1 MTPDQITCW
10 VNDALKMG
18 NQKKSAIGVAI
29 IVGYITV
36 KKCRNMIK
44 IRAEKKKIKQKVAG
58 IKEKKSNMTKSLE
71 NEGVLVTPARRAIL
85 DLGIKELVENL

>member
-1 MTPDQITCW
+1 MCHLITCW
-10 VNDALKMG
+10 VGDALKMG
-18 NQKKSAIGVAI
+18 HQRKSAIGVAI

-36 KKCRNMIK
+36 RNMMT
-44 IRAEKKKIKQKVAG
+44 IRSEKKKIKQKVAG
-58 IKEKKSNMTKSLE
+58 IKENKSNMTKSLE